1 VNFSQFNFSRPR
13 EPCCFK
19 SLIRKTPHLE
29 SVSLTGKKFI
39 PYSTNSVIRRLFAF
53 KIFSASE
60 NYNRQS
66 RRIKSFIL
74 LDRRRRRRRDNSQMF
89 QTHTEIERD
98 RKSRTEPAAA
108 KTNGCSTVN
117 SSGSS
122 RIIFRQSIDFNLS
135 RINYN
140 RRY

>member
-1 VNFSQFNFSRPR
+1 MIVNFSQFNFSRPR

-29 SVSLTGKKFI
+29 SVSLTRKKLI
-39 PYSTNSVIRRLFAF
+39 PYSTNSVMLRLFAF
-53 KIFSASE
+53 IIFSGSE
-60 NYNRQS
+60 NYNRES

-74 LDRRRRRRRDNSQMF
+74 LDRRRDNSQMF
-89 QTHTEIERD
+89 QIHTEIDRE
-98 RKSRTEPAAA
+98 RKSRTDPAAA

-122 RIIFRQSIDFNLS
+122 RIFRQSIDFSLS